1 MKDRLALLFDRFT
14 IALIVTVVLAS
25 IVPCRGEAAVIF
37 AGITKLA
44 IALLFF
50 MHGAKLSREAVIAGI
65 THWRLHLLVFLC
77 TFALFPLL
85 GLGLQPLT
93 NALVGPQLALGV
105 LFLCTLPA
113 TVQSSIAFTSI
124 ARGNV
129 PAAVCSASFSSLI
142 GIVLTPLLV
151 AALIHTQGAAAA
163 PGNAVRDI
171 TLQLFVPFIAG
182 QVARRWIGGFVER
195 HRIVLGLI
203 DRGSILLVVYTAF
216 SAAVVEGL
224 WHQVSAASLT
234 ALLLLCCVLLAAAL
248 LATSQLGKRL
258 GFSREDRITIVF
270 CGSKKSLAS
279 GVPMANVLFASSA
292 VGTIVLPLMLFH
304 QVQLMVCAVLAQRYA
319 RQATAASAAEASV
332 DEEVDTAD

>member
-1 MKDRLALLFDRFT
+1 MREHLALLFDRFT
-14 IALIVTVVLAS
+14 LALIATVILAS
-25 IVPCRGEAAVIF
+25 VLPCRGESAQVF
-37 AGITKLA
+37 ATITNLA

-85 GLGLQPLT
+85 GLILQPL
-93 NALVGPQLALGV
+93 ASAMIGPQLTIGL
-105 LFLCTLPA
+105 LFLCTLPS

-124 ARGNV
+124 AHGNV

-151 AALIHTQGAAAA
+151 GALISTQGAATAQTGA
-163 PGNAVRDI
+163 IQAIV
-171 TLQLFVPFIAG
+171 LQLFVPFVAG
-182 QVARRWIGGFVER
+182 QIARRWIGGFIER
-195 HRIVLGLI
+195 HRIMLNLV

-224 WHQVSAASLT
+224 WHQVSALALIG
-234 ALLLLCCVLLAAAL
+234 LLLLCALLLAIAL
-248 LATSQLGKRL
+248 FATSQLGKRL
-258 GFSREDRITIVF
+258 GFSREDRITILF

-292 VGTIVLPLMLFH
+292 VGAIVLPLMLFH
-304 QVQLMVCAVLAQRYA
+304 QIQLMVCAVLAQRYA
-319 RQATAASAAEASV
+319 RQASEPANS
-332 DEEVDTAD
+332 

>member
-1 MKDRLALLFDRFT
+1 VRKQLALLFDGFT
-14 IALIVTVVLAS
+14 LALIATVILAS
-25 IVPCRGEAAVIF
+25 VLPCRGESAHVF
-37 AGITKLA
+37 AIVTNAA

-85 GLGLQPLT
+85 GLILQPL
-93 NALVGPQLALGV
+93 ARAMIGSQLTIGL
-105 LFLCTLPA
+105 LFLCTLPS

-151 AALIHTQGAAAA
+151 AALIHTQGTTSA
-163 PGNAVRDI
+163 PASAVRDI
-171 TLQLFVPFIAG
+171 VLQLFVPFVAG
-182 QVARRWIGGFVER
+182 QIARTFIGGFVER
-195 HRIVLGLI
+195 HRVVLSLV

-224 WHQVSAASLT
+224 WHQVSAEALV
-234 ALLLLCCVLLAAAL
+234 ALLLLCSLLLAAAL
-248 LATSQLGKRL
+248 FATSQLGKRL
-258 GFSREDRITIVF
+258 GFSREDRIAILF

-292 VGTIVLPLMLFH
+292 VGAIVLPLMLFH
-304 QVQLMVCAVLAQRYA
+304 QIQLMVCAVLAQRYA
-319 RQATAASAAEASV
+319 LQAGASAGTESA
-332 DEEVDTAD
+332 DEVPDSAD

>member
-1 MKDRLALLFDRFT
+1 MKRHLALLFDQFT
-14 IALIVTVVLAS
+14 LALIATVVLAS
-25 IVPCRGEAAVIF
+25 MLPCRGEAASVFAVIT
-37 AGITKLA
+37 ALA

-85 GLGLQPLT
+85 GVALQPLADAT
-93 NALVGPQLALGV
+93 IGHPLALGL
-105 LFLCTLPA
+105 LFLCTLPS

-151 AALIHTQGAAAA
+151 GLLVHTQGNATA
-163 PGNAVRDI
+163 PASAIRDI
-171 TLQLFVPFIAG
+171 VLQLFVPFAAG
-182 QVARRWIGGFVER
+182 QFARRWIGGFVDR
-195 HRIVLGLI
+195 HKRVLGVV

-224 WHQVSAASLT
+224 WHQVSAEALT
-234 ALLLLCCVLLAAAL
+234 LLLLLCCLLLAIAL
-248 LATSQLGKRL
+248 VATSQLGKRL
-258 GFSREDRITIVF
+258 GFSREDRITILF
-270 CGSKKSLAS
+270 CGSKKSLAT
-279 GVPMANVLFASSA
+279 GVPMANVLFASSS

-319 RQATAASAAEASV
+319 LQAAAAAGAPADEAVDSA
-332 DEEVDTAD
+332 D